1 MPFQILPDHSLPTS
15 HTLLPTIEEKDS
27 LKVNII
33 LYIYILSEDAV
44 TYIPHSM

>member
-33 LYIYILSEDAV
+33 LYIYILSAV
-44 TYIPHSM
+44 TYIYTT